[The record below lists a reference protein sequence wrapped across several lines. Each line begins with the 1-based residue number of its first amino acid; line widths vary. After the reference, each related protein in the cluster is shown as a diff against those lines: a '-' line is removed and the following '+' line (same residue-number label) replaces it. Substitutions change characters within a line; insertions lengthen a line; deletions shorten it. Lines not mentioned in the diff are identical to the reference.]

1 MDGWME
7 QDDKDGWMN
16 EWGRMTRTER
26 ECVPSENVAKTRHQT
41 IQTFPYYTA
50 SIDLITDSLS
60 LLRCSFIVM
69 YKNNKNFFDLSH
81 SQSNH
86 LTPVTRENCAISMQ

>member
-1 MDGWME
+1 MDGWMDE
-7 QDDKDGWMN
+7 WMN
-16 EWGRMTRTER
+16 GAGRQGQNANVYQVKMWQKHDIRQPR
-26 ECVPSENVAKTRHQT
+26 PSHIILHLSTLLLT
-41 IQTFPYYTA
+41 
-50 SIDLITDSLS
+50 LS

-86 LTPVTRENCAISMQ
+86 LTPVTREHCAISMQ

>member
-1 MDGWME
+1 MYPVKMWQKHDIR
-7 QDDKDGWMN
+7 QP
-16 EWGRMTRTER
+16 R
-26 ECVPSENVAKTRHQT
+26 PSHIILHLSTLLLT
-41 IQTFPYYTA
+41 
-50 SIDLITDSLS
+50 LSLS

-69 YKNNKNFFDLSH
+69 YKNNKNFFDLLH